1 MPIPAPILPEQLLYG
16 HRVGVERATYRMVS
30 AATTEVGLVLASG
43 PKKLLRL
50 NVWKT
55 PLSDAGI
62 NATFDLELT
71 SVSSIDTLPIFTGQA
86 VPTSGNPASGVQLVP
101 AAGTPA
107 AENISANYP
116 VVAFVLHNPDNDSM
130 DLCFELVYVSPV
142 SDENETIS
150 GDASIVKMEFV

>member
-16 HRVGVERATYRMVS
+16 HRVGVERATYRMTS
-30 AATTEVGLVLASG
+30 AATTEYGVVIVSG
-43 PKKLLRL
+43 PKKILWL

-55 PLSDAGI
+55 LWSDPGA
-62 NATFDLELT
+62 NATFDMHVVT
-71 SVSSIDTLPIFTGQA
+71 VSGTGIPIFTGQRIPA
-86 VPTSGNPASGVQLVP
+86 SANPAAGVQFTP

-107 AENISANYP
+107 AENIGANYP
-116 VVAFVLHNPDNDSM
+116 VVAFTLDNPDNDAM